1 MSVRPGA
8 GLREEGGG
16 QGAEAAVLSIP
27 CRCGVPGRRQQQASL
42 AGGGWG
48 EVGSTGGAEDVT
60 A

>member
-8 GLREEGGG
+8 GLREGGGG

-27 CRCGVPGRRQQQASL
+27 CRCGVPGRRRQPSL